1 MLTKMFEVRDRD
13 TFIPVVATKL
23 SPDTRWNTGL
33 EKSELD
39 AEKFLL
45 ESAGY
50 RDSRHYILLSKI
62 DGGSCKSNYTPFGWD
77 KNDGRTM
84 FCAHEF
90 IEQNFDS
97 LESGE
102 VIDVEYLLHETKV
115 KKETQRIF

>member
-1 MLTKMFEVRDRD
+1 MFEVRDRD
-13 TFIPVVATKL
+13 TFIPVIATKL
-23 SPDTRWNTGL
+23 SPSSRWNMGI
-33 EKSELD
+33 EMPELK

-50 RDSRHYILLSKI
+50 KDNRAYILLSKI
-62 DGGSCKSNYTPFGWD
+62 EGGSCKSNYTPFGWD

-90 IEQNFDS
+90 IEKNFDS

-102 VIDVEYLLHETKV
+102 VIDVEYLLHETKT